1 MRGLSLVAA
10 MLAASAVAAT
20 ATAQTERASVSAQ
33 TERSPNLRLVSSKP
47 FVVAGTGFRARERVT
62 VSAITVVAPGPRIV
76 RVRASASGSF
86 RARFTLFT
94 QPCAQP
100 YAITAR
106 GASGTIAVLPL
117 QASPCV
123 PPPVD

>member
-1 MRGLSLVAA
+1 MRVQSLFLAI
-10 MLAASAVAAT
+10 LAAGAMAAG
-20 ATAQTERASVSAQ
+20 VSAQ